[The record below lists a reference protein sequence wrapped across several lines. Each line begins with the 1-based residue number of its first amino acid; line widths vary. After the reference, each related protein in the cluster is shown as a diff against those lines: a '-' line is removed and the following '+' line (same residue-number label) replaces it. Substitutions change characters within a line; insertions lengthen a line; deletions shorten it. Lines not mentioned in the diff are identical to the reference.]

1 MNFIRENMHSYSS
14 HACRNMKYWRMH
26 PIQLFLLAL
35 SLAAIGCDYTSTIS
49 TSEKLVTTD
58 AFFDSAPGF
67 ELPYII
73 FASNSIQDWVLT
85 TETRLHYNKE
95 KALYIAE
102 GISATAPIV
111 DDSGLRF
118 KICGENWSNQF
129 GFSDHVPS
137 EETIFG
143 VTTAGTI
150 LSVQKVPFAAS
161 DMHIEF
167 SQEELGASEHK
178 KIRIEFKVIE
188 NTENPKALIR
198 VSLY

>member
-1 MNFIRENMHSYSS
+1 MHIYSLKIFSNIKYLLIR
-14 HACRNMKYWRMH
+14 AIRLC
-26 PIQLFLLAL
+26 LLAL
-35 SLAAIGCDYTSTIS
+35 SLAVIGCDYSSTIN
-49 TSEKLVTTD
+49 TSEKLVITD
-58 AFFDSAPGF
+58 AFFDSVQGF
-67 ELPYII
+67 ELPYMV

-95 KALYIAE
+95 KNVYIAE
-102 GISATAPIV
+102 GISAIAPIV
-111 DDSGLRF
+111 DDSGARF

-161 DMHIEF
+161 DMHMEF
-167 SQEELGASEHK
+167 SQQELNASEHK
-178 KIRIEFKVIE
+178 KIRIEFKVID
-188 NTENPKALIR
+188 NTDSPKALIR

>member
-1 MNFIRENMHSYSS
+1 MHTYSIHTYSKIKHLLIHSIRLSV
-14 HACRNMKYWRMH
+14 
-26 PIQLFLLAL
+26 LTLLLACV
-35 SLAAIGCDYTSTIS
+35 GCDYSNTIE
-49 TSEKLVTTD
+49 TSEKLVITD

-67 ELPYII
+67 ELPYTV

-95 KALYIAE
+95 KNVYIAE
-102 GISATAPIV
+102 DISATKSSV
-111 DDSGLRF
+111 DDSGPRF

-137 EETIFG
+137 EETTFG

-150 LSVQKVPFAAS
+150 LSIQKVPFAAS
-161 DMHIEF
+161 DMHMEF
-167 SQEELGASEHK
+167 SQKEINASEHK
-178 KIRIEFKVIE
+178 KIRIEFKVID
-188 NTENPKALIR
+188 NTDSPKALIR

>member
-1 MNFIRENMHSYSS
+1 MIFIKKNMHLYSLHTCS
-14 HACRNMKYWRMH
+14 KIKHLLIH
-26 PIQLFLLAL
+26 PIRISLLAL
-35 SLAAIGCDYTSTIS
+35 SLAAIGCDYTSTIN
-49 TSEKLVTTD
+49 TSEKLVITN
-58 AFFDSAPGF
+58 AFFNSAPGF
-67 ELPYII
+67 ELPYIV

-95 KALYIAE
+95 KGLYIAE

-111 DDSGLRF
+111 DDSGPRF

-143 VTTAGTI
+143 VTTSGTI

-161 DMHIEF
+161 DMHMEF
-167 SQEELGASEHK
+167 SQKEINASEHK
-178 KIRIEFKVIE
+178 KIRIEFKVID
-188 NTENPKALIR
+188 NTDSPKALIR